1 MLVFAFSLF
10 ILLIAV
16 LPSLAW
22 LVFFLKEDLHPEPKR
37 LLFLTFAAGAL
48 STIPALL
55 FQIFFESTPLASVL
69 GPIFALVIL
78 ALIEEVS
85 KFGAAYF
92 AIAGD
97 ENFDEPV
104 DAMIYMITAALG
116 FAAIENLFIASST
129 FSVVT
134 AASIFDTGQ
143 VLLLRF
149 VGATL
154 LHVLA
159 SGLLGFYW
167 AKRKISTG
175 LTVATVTHGIFNY
188 LILSFENA
196 NLLYA
201 TIFLV
206 LAMFFL
212 FQDFEK
218 LKASRFQ

>member
-1 MLVFAFSLF
+1 MVVFLLSLLV
-10 ILLIAV
+10 LIGAL

-37 LLFLTFAAGAL
+37 LLLLAFAAGAL

-55 FQIFFESTPLASVL
+55 FQIFFESTPLASAL
-69 GPIFALVIL
+69 GPLIVLIVL

-92 AIAGD
+92 AVAKD
-97 ENFDEPV
+97 PEFDEPV

-116 FAAIENLFIASST
+116 FAAIENLFIAAST
-129 FSVVT
+129 FESAT
-134 AASIFDTGQ
+134 AASLGATANI
-143 VLLLRF
+143 LLLRF

-167 AKRKISTG
+167 AKRKIGTG
-175 LTVATVTHGIFNY
+175 LTVATVTHGIFNF
-188 LILSFENA
+188 LILSFENT

-201 TIFLV
+201 AIFLIV
-206 LAMFFL
+206 AMFFL

-218 LKASRFQ
+218 LKAVV